1 MNIVLNRILVP
12 TDLSD
17 GSWVALRYGVAL
29 AGEFGGALH
38 VLHVLDAIPGVDPL
52 NPELLLTRIEVE
64 RKAEAIV
71 WDALDRVLGP
81 EAERLYRPVLA
92 LEWGTPAVEITRYAK
107 RHAIDMIAISCSRNG
122 HHIGHVLGEVMT
134 DVVRDAPCPVLALH
148 QPERDF
154 VLP

>member
-1 MNIVLNRILVP
+1 MNIALNRILVP

-29 AGEFGGALH
+29 AREFDGALH

-52 NPELLLTRIEVE
+52 NPELLLARIEVE
-64 RKAEAIV
+64 RKAEA
-71 WDALDRVLGP
+71 ALWEALERVLGP
-81 EAERLYRPVLA
+81 EPERLYRPVLA

-107 RHAIDMIAISCSRNG
+107 RHAIDMIAISGSRNG
-122 HHIGHVLGEVMT
+122 HHIGNVLVDAMMH
-134 DVVRDAPCPVLALH
+134 VVRDAPCPVLALH